1 MRRLFSLLV
10 VSMTTI
16 VALAQGTVSG
26 TVIEQDTE
34 EAVIQATAA
43 VMKGQKIV
51 ANAVTNTNGAFSIRV
66 PSDGTYDLRITY
78 VGFKTYTKKIKI
90 EGKNIPLGTIKLEAD
105 AIMLKGATVT
115 GHAAKVV
122 LKADTFVYNA
132 NAFRTP
138 EGSVVEELVK
148 RLPGAEVSD
157 DGTIKIN
164 GKEVRKRRCSTSA
177 SNRE

>member
-16 VALAQGTVSG
+16 VAFAQGTVSG

-78 VGFKTYTKKIKI
+78 VGFKTYSKKIKI
-90 EGKNIPLGTIKLEAD
+90 EGKNVPLGTIKLEAD
-105 AIMLKGATVT
+105 AIMLNGATVT
-115 GHAAKVV
+115 GHAAKVI

-138 EGSVVEELVK
+138 EGSVVEELV
-148 RLPGAEVSD
+148 RRELPVAGDDEGALLGVLPDIESP
-157 DGTIKIN
+157 
-164 GKEVRKRRCSTSA
+164 RRG
-177 SNRE
+177 